1 MDLELVF
8 GLIFRWILVARLIG
22 ALVFTA
28 VLWVRKK
35 WAWVILRTEKAHND
49 GVCRDSDT
57 LVRDFK
63 TRVSLNF
70 KKPITT
76 LFSQWV
82 K

>member
-8 GLIFRWILVARLIG
+8 GLIFRWILVTGLIEM
-22 ALVFTA
+22 LVLRPLYGFM
-28 VLWVRKK
+28 KK
-35 WAWVILRTEKAHND
+35 WVTAILRSEKAHND
-49 GVCRDSDT
+49 GIYRDSDT

-82 K
+82 R